1 MNVQTISP
9 VAVIH
14 TDFSEKFGIPR
25 QSTLV
30 PELTGVITFEEGF
43 RDRAV
48 IRGIEDYSH
57 LWLLWGFSESQ
68 WDGKT
73 LTVHPPRLGGRIKKG
88 VFATRSPFRPNGI
101 GLSCVKLEQIIEDGP
116 EGPQLV
122 VSGIDM
128 LDGTPIFDIKP
139 YMPYSDCMP
148 DAKGS
153 FGQRLSDYRVD
164 VIFPDELIERL
175 PAERRTAA
183 IHILE
188 QDPRAAYNKIPGYV
202 FGLSFAGYDI
212 RFTAETVTG
221 ANGEK
226 KDRLVVCDVTDHSEG
241 FEKIKG

>member
-1 MNVQTISP
+1 MNGQTISS

-30 PELTGVITFEEGF
+30 PELTGVITFEESF

-73 LTVHPPRLGGRIKKG
+73 LTVHPPRLGGKVKKG

-116 EGPQLV
+116 EGPQLI
-122 VSGIDM
+122 VSGVDM
-128 LDGTPIFDIKP
+128 LDGTPIYDIKP
-139 YMPYSDCMP
+139 YMPYSDCVP
-148 DAKGS
+148 DARGS
-153 FGQRLSDYRVD
+153 FGQALSDYRVE
-164 VIFPDELIERL
+164 VIFPDELIKRL
-175 PAERRTAA
+175 PSKQRTAA

-188 QDPRAAYNKIPGYV
+188 QDPRAAYNKSPGYV

-226 KDRLVVCDVTDHSEG
+226 KDRLVVCDVIDHSEG